1 MGLRTLLIFLCLVAA
16 SFAAIAGTQINVVGL
31 YSGKAILS
39 INGGKPRTYSS
50 GQVTPEGVKV
60 ISADSGKVVLEVEGK
75 RRELGM
81 GQGISIAGSASNAQ
95 TATLY
100 ANNAGHF
107 LGEGYINGNSMKF
120 LVDTGASSVALSSKE
135 ARRLGLSY
143 LGGDVGMA
151 HTAAGTVK
159 AYRINLNTV
168 KVGGIVM
175 HQVEAAVIEGDSP
188 PVVLL
193 GMSVLNRV
201 QMERDGMVMT
211 LTKKY

>member
-1 MGLRTLLIFLCLVAA
+1 MRVLLIFLYLMLASYQAA
-16 SFAAIAGTQINVVGL
+16 AETQINVVGL
-31 YSGKAILS
+31 FSGKAILS
-39 INGGKPRTYSS
+39 INGGKPKTYSV
-50 GQVTPEGVKV
+50 GQVTPDGIKV
-60 ISADSGKVVLEVEGK
+60 LSADSSKVVLEVDGK

-81 GQGISIAGSASNAQ
+81 GQGIAIAGGGSSAQ

-107 LGEGYINGNSMKF
+107 LGEGYINGSPMKF
-120 LVDTGASSVALSSKE
+120 LVDTGASSIALSGSE

-143 LGGDVGMA
+143 LNGDTGHA
-151 HTAAGTVK
+151 STAAGVVK
-159 AYRINLNTV
+159 AYRISLNTV
-168 KVGGIVM
+168 KIGGIVM
-175 HQVEAAVIEGDSP
+175 HQVEAMVLEGDSP

>member
-1 MGLRTLLIFLCLVAA
+1 MRVLLIFLYLMFVSSQAA
-16 SFAAIAGTQINVVGL
+16 AETQVNVVGL
-31 YSGKAILS
+31 FNGKAILS
-39 INGGKPRTYSS
+39 INGGKPKTYSV
-50 GQVTPEGVKV
+50 GQVTPDGIKV
-60 ISADSGKVVLEVEGK
+60 ISADSSKVILEVDGK

-81 GQGISIAGSASNAQ
+81 GQGIAIVGGGSSAQ

-107 LGEGYINGNSMKF
+107 LGEGYINGSSMKF
-120 LVDTGASSVALSSKE
+120 LVDTGASSIALSGKE

-143 LGGDVGMA
+143 LNGDIGA
-151 HTAAGTVK
+151 ASTAAGVVK
-159 AYRINLNTV
+159 AYRISLNTV
-168 KVGGIVM
+168 KIGGIVM
-175 HQVEAAVIEGDSP
+175 HQVEAMVLEGDSP

>member
-1 MGLRTLLIFLCLVAA
+1 MRALLIFLYLMLASYQAA
-16 SFAAIAGTQINVVGL
+16 AETQINVVGL
-31 YSGKAILS
+31 FSGKAILS
-39 INGGKPRTYSS
+39 INGGKPKTYSV
-50 GQVTPEGVKV
+50 GQVTPDGIKV
-60 ISADSGKVVLEVEGK
+60 LSADSSKVVLEVDGK

-81 GQGISIAGSASNAQ
+81 GQGISIAGGGSSAQ

-107 LGEGYINGNSMKF
+107 LGEGYINGSPMKF
-120 LVDTGASSVALSSKE
+120 LVDTGASSIALSGKE

-143 LGGDVGMA
+143 LNGDIGA
-151 HTAAGTVK
+151 ASTAAGVVK
-159 AYRINLNTV
+159 AYRISLNTV
-168 KVGGIVM
+168 KIGGIVM
-175 HQVEAAVIEGDSP
+175 HQVEAMVLEGDSP

>member
-1 MGLRTLLIFLCLVAA
+1 VRALLIFLYLMLASYQAA
-16 SFAAIAGTQINVVGL
+16 AEMQINVVGL
-31 YSGKAILS
+31 FSGKAILS
-39 INGGKPRTYSS
+39 INGGKPKTYSV
-50 GQVTPEGVKV
+50 GQVTPDGIKV
-60 ISADSGKVVLEVEGK
+60 LSADSSKVVLEVDGK

-81 GQGISIAGSASNAQ
+81 GQGIAIAGGKASTQ

-107 LGEGYINGNSMKF
+107 LGEGYINGSPMKF
-120 LVDTGASSVALSSKE
+120 LVDTGASSIALSGKE

-143 LGGDVGMA
+143 LNGDIGA
-151 HTAAGTVK
+151 ASTAAGVVK
-159 AYRINLNTV
+159 AYRISLNTV
-168 KVGGIVM
+168 KIGGIVM
-175 HQVEAAVIEGDSP
+175 HQVEAMVLEGDSP

>member
-1 MGLRTLLIFLCLVAA
+1 VRALLIFLYLMLVSSPAA
-16 SFAAIAGTQINVVGL
+16 AETQVNVVGL
-31 YSGKAILS
+31 FNGKAILS
-39 INGGKPRTYSS
+39 INGGKPKTYSV
-50 GQVTPEGVKV
+50 GQVTPDGIKV
-60 ISADSGKVVLEVEGK
+60 ISADSSKVILEVDGK

-81 GQGISIAGSASNAQ
+81 GQGIAIAGGGSSAQ

-107 LGEGYINGNSMKF
+107 LGEGYINGSSMKF
-120 LVDTGASSVALSSKE
+120 LVDTGASSIALSGKE

-143 LGGDVGMA
+143 LNGDIGA
-151 HTAAGTVK
+151 ASTAAGVVK
-159 AYRINLNTV
+159 AYRISLNTV
-168 KVGGIVM
+168 KIGGIVM
-175 HQVEAAVIEGDSP
+175 HQVEAMVLEGDSP

>member
-1 MGLRTLLIFLCLVAA
+1 MRVLLIFLYLMLASYQAA
-16 SFAAIAGTQINVVGL
+16 AETQINVVGL
-31 YSGKAILS
+31 FSGKAILS
-39 INGGKPRTYSS
+39 INGGKPKTYSV
-50 GQVTPEGVKV
+50 GQVTPDGIKV
-60 ISADSGKVVLEVEGK
+60 LSADSSKVVLEVDGK

-81 GQGISIAGSASNAQ
+81 GQGIAIAGGGSSAQ

-107 LGEGYINGNSMKF
+107 LGEGYINGSPMKF
-120 LVDTGASSVALSSKE
+120 LVDTGASSIALSGNE

-143 LGGDVGMA
+143 LNGDTGYA
-151 HTAAGTVK
+151 STAAGVVK
-159 AYRINLNTV
+159 AYRISLNTV
-168 KVGGIVM
+168 KIGGIVM
-175 HQVEAAVIEGDSP
+175 HQVEAMVLEGDSP

>member
-1 MGLRTLLIFLCLVAA
+1 VRALLIFLYLMLASYQAA
-16 SFAAIAGTQINVVGL
+16 AETQINVVGL
-31 YSGKAILS
+31 FSGKAILS
-39 INGGKPRTYSS
+39 INGGKPKTYSV
-50 GQVTPEGVKV
+50 GQVTPDGIKV
-60 ISADSGKVVLEVEGK
+60 LSADSSKVVLEVDGK

-81 GQGISIAGSASNAQ
+81 GQGIAIAGGRASAQ

-107 LGEGYINGNSMKF
+107 LGEGYINGSPMKF
-120 LVDTGASSVALSSKE
+120 LVDTGASSIALSGKE

-143 LGGDVGMA
+143 LSGDIGA
-151 HTAAGTVK
+151 ASTAAGVVK
-159 AYRINLNTV
+159 AYRISLNTV
-168 KVGGIVM
+168 KIGSIVM
-175 HQVEAAVIEGDSP
+175 HQVEAMVLEGDSP

>member
-1 MGLRTLLIFLCLVAA
+1 MRALLIFLCLMLVSLQAA
-16 SFAAIAGTQINVVGL
+16 AEMQINVVGL
-31 YSGKAILS
+31 FSGKAILS
-39 INGGKPRTYSS
+39 INGGKPKTYSA
-50 GQVTPEGVKV
+50 GQVTPDGIKV
-60 ISADSGKVVLEVEGK
+60 LSADSSKVVLEVDGK

-81 GQGISIAGSASNAQ
+81 GQGIAIAGGGSSAQ

-100 ANNAGHF
+100 ADNAGHF
-107 LGEGYINGNSMKF
+107 LGEGYINGSSMKF
-120 LVDTGASSVALSSKE
+120 LVDTGASSIALSGKE

-143 LGGDVGMA
+143 LNGDIGA
-151 HTAAGTVK
+151 ASTAAGVVK
-159 AYRINLNTV
+159 AYRISLNTV
-168 KVGGIVM
+168 KIGGIVM
-175 HQVEAAVIEGDSP
+175 HQVEAMVLEGDSP

>member
-1 MGLRTLLIFLCLVAA
+1 VRALLIFLYLMLASYQAA
-16 SFAAIAGTQINVVGL
+16 AETQINVVGL
-31 YSGKAILS
+31 FSGKAILS
-39 INGGKPRTYSS
+39 INGGKPKTYSV
-50 GQVTPEGVKV
+50 GQMTPDGIKV
-60 ISADSGKVVLEVEGK
+60 LSADSSKVVLEVDGK

-81 GQGISIAGSASNAQ
+81 GQGIAIAGGGTSAQ

-107 LGEGYINGNSMKF
+107 LGEGYINGSPMKF
-120 LVDTGASSVALSSKE
+120 LVDTGASSIALSGKE

-143 LGGDVGMA
+143 LSGDIGA
-151 HTAAGTVK
+151 ASTAAGVVK
-159 AYRINLNTV
+159 AYRISLNTV
-168 KVGGIVM
+168 KIGSIVM
-175 HQVEAAVIEGDSP
+175 HQVEAMVLEGDSP

>member
-1 MGLRTLLIFLCLVAA
+1 MRALLIFLYLMLVSSQAA
-16 SFAAIAGTQINVVGL
+16 AETQVNVVGL
-31 YSGKAILS
+31 FNGKAILS
-39 INGGKPRTYSS
+39 INGGKPKTYSV
-50 GQVTPEGVKV
+50 GQVTPDGIKV
-60 ISADSGKVVLEVEGK
+60 ISADSSKVVLEVDGK

-81 GQGISIAGSASNAQ
+81 GQGIAIAGGGSSAQ

-107 LGEGYINGNSMKF
+107 LGEGYINGSSMKF
-120 LVDTGASSVALSSKE
+120 LVDTGASSIALSGNE

-143 LGGDVGMA
+143 LNGDTGYA
-151 HTAAGTVK
+151 STAAGVVK
-159 AYRINLNTV
+159 AYRISLNTV
-168 KVGGIVM
+168 KIGGIVM
-175 HQVEAAVIEGDSP
+175 HQVEAMVLEGDSP